1 MPNIRS
7 LFDPE
12 LPIDRP
18 IEKVIT
24 FSNRQPE
31 VLTHEA
37 REYVLTD
44 NLSKEYEKLLG
55 KFEDAQAGD
64 RGNDCCVWLSG
75 FYGSGKS
82 SFAKYFGL
90 TFDPTAVSGD
100 THFSDYFLKQFPS
113 QPFQTRLKAVR
124 SRFDVAVFLL
134 DLASQ
139 GTAGV
144 THTPISTL
152 LFDQVCAWAG
162 FASDRK
168 IAELETFLLH
178 ENRLEEFHQRAEA
191 ETGLTYNE
199 LASLPGILLPI
210 ASDLAHE
217 FFPNIWRTA
226 EAFQNATAIS
236 TQSEA
241 ERVEQMLALVEKK
254 TGTRRVLFVID
265 EVGHFLR
272 NNDALINN
280 LDGLAKNIKE
290 LSDGKA
296 WIIATAQQTLPSTGP
311 LFGLR
316 DRFPIKIDL
325 RASDIREITHKRL
338 LRKSIDGKKLLETE
352 FKNHGQRLTL
362 MTKLK
367 DITLGSPLDE
377 TTFCD
382 FYPMLPQQFDILIS
396 AISSLAKLQ
405 GGIGLRS
412 AIRCVQDILIHSHG
426 NQTSV
431 VSREIPALVT
441 CADLYDVLETDLSQS
456 AREITIH
463 VDNISRR
470 YGADS
475 WAHRIAKSIAIL
487 QQIEGFPVSRHNL
500 AALLYPEVGADP
512 IASDVSSAI
521 DSLLTDPLVPIGETD
536 GSLSY
541 LSEKVSQIEKERQ
554 NVAVTTTSRLTV
566 QNRLL
571 RELFQRPPKAV
582 IDGAKTIESGVCL
595 FDGFREQEITG
606 RDRDI
611 RFLLRLVTEGE
622 LADTKKTL
630 INESLASANQSLIYI
645 AAALPVALDAALA
658 EVHRADEIRRIY
670 RNDSDRDVQR
680 YLTSQEQLA
689 DAKAAEVR
697 QFLTQSLNNG
707 WVIFRGNAMAATTL
721 GSTLEAAMRDQ
732 LVQAASAVFNKFKH
746 AADNVAGE
754 IAEKFLRVKDLSQ
767 IASALDPLS
776 VVTIQGTATEIN
788 LKHPALVEI
797 QDFLTRHPTPEGKR
811 LLDEFSRPPYGWSKD
826 TTRYLIAA
834 LFYAQRIKIRTNG
847 SDLSVI
853 GDLSLA
859 AFRNNSAFNQVNV
872 LQNTAE
878 VPTEVRQLAAQRL
891 TELTGENILPLPQKI
906 SEVAVKHL
914 PRFLLEVQKL
924 PQQVAGLGLP
934 EERLSRLQS
943 SITNALMGDGSDSAM
958 IFGAQDS
965 ELYQDL
971 LWTRSIKKAL
981 DHGAADTLS
990 ELSQL
995 LDEARRLSSQG
1006 ILPDLPEALEAQGS
1020 ETLERIKDGTFHED
1034 IPTLARTLEELQA
1047 LVTQRSQEQIGKLT
1061 EALDRQITSL
1071 KCSSDFKKLDS
1082 SRQVQLEQRLNEI
1095 TFQPEATL
1103 AGLAKAQTNFAST
1116 ANELQSIREE
1126 VEKAAA
1132 PVHPRVTVVADKPGA
1147 EKASL
1152 PSFIETLPQLDAA
1165 IQTLESHRYGI
1176 GVGKALNLSIED

>member
-1 MPNIRS
+1 MSNIRS

-31 VLTHEA
+31 VLVHEA

-44 NLSKEYEKLLG
+44 NLSNEYEKLLG
-55 KFEDAQAGD
+55 YFEDAQAGD
-64 RGNDCCVWLSG
+64 RGKDCCVWLSG

-100 THFSDYFLKQFPS
+100 THFSDHFLKQFPS
-113 QPFQTRLKAVR
+113 KPFQTRLKAVR
-124 SRFDVAVFLL
+124 SKFDVAVFLL

-178 ENRLEEFHQRAEA
+178 EGKIEEFHQRAEA
-191 ETGLTYNE
+191 ETGLTYDE

-217 FFPNIWRTA
+217 FFPKIWKTP
-226 EAFQNATAIS
+226 ESFQNATTIS

-241 ERVEQMLALVEKK
+241 ERVEQMLALIEKK
-254 TGTRRVLFVID
+254 TGTRRVLFVVD

-272 NNDALINN
+272 NNDSLINN

-296 WIIATAQQTLPSTGP
+296 WIIATAQQTLPNTGP

-338 LRKSIDGKKLLETE
+338 LRKSADGEKVLKQK
-352 FKNHGQRLTL
+352 FKDHGQKLTL

-367 DITLGSPLDE
+367 DITLGTELDDA
-377 TTFCD
+377 TFVD
-382 FYPMLPQQFDILIS
+382 FYPMLPQQFDILIG

-426 NQTSV
+426 NQTAV
-431 VSREIPALVT
+431 VSREIPSLVT
-441 CADLYDVLETDLSQS
+441 CADLYDVLESDLEQS
-456 AREITIH
+456 AREIVIH
-463 VDNISRR
+463 VENISRR
-470 YGADS
+470 YGTDS

-487 QQIEGFPVSRHNL
+487 QQIEGFPISRHNL

-512 IASDVSSAI
+512 ITSDINSAI
-521 DSLLTDPLVPIGETD
+521 DTLLSDPLVPIGETD

-554 NVAVTTTSRLTV
+554 NVPVTTTSRLTV

-582 IDGAKTIESGVCL
+582 IDGSKTIDSGVCL
-595 FDGFREQEITG
+595 FDGFREQEITSK
-606 RDRDI
+606 DRDI
-611 RFLLRLVTEGE
+611 RFLLRLVTDGE

-630 INESLASANQSLIYI
+630 TNESLASSNQSLIYI
-645 AAALPVALDAALA
+645 AAALPGALDAALA
-658 EVHRADEIRRIY
+658 EIHRADEVRRIY

-689 DAKAAEVR
+689 DTKAAEVR
-697 QFLTQSLNNG
+697 EFLTQALNNG
-707 WVIFRGNAMAATTL
+707 WFIFRGNALAATTL
-721 GSTLEAAMRDQ
+721 GSTLETAMKAQ
-732 LVQAASAVFNKFKH
+732 LVQAASAVFHKFKH
-746 AADNVAGE
+746 AADMVAGE

-767 IASALDPLS
+767 IASAIDPLS
-776 VVTIQGTATEIN
+776 VVSIQGSATEIN
-788 LKHPALVEI
+788 IKHPALVEI
-797 QDFLTRHPTPEGKR
+797 QDFLTRHPTPDGKR
-811 LLDEFSRPPYGWSKD
+811 LLDEFSRPPFGWSKD
-826 TTRYLIAA
+826 TTRYLVAA
-834 LFYAQRIKIRTNG
+834 LFYAQRVMIRTNG
-847 SDLSVI
+847 NDFSVI
-853 GDLSLA
+853 GDQTLA
-859 AFRNNSAFNQVNV
+859 AFKNNSTFNQVNV
-872 LQNTAE
+872 LQNTTV
-878 VPTEVRQLAAQRL
+878 VPPEVRQLAAQRL
-891 TELTGENILPLPQKI
+891 TDLTGENVLPLPQRI
-906 SEVAVKHL
+906 SDVAVKHL

-943 SITNALMGDGSDSAM
+943 SITNALMGDGSNSAM
-958 IFGAQDS
+958 IFGAAES

-971 LWTRSIKKAL
+971 LWARAIKKSL
-981 DHGAADTLS
+981 DHGAAETLGNI
-990 ELSQL
+990 SQL
-995 LDEARRLSSQG
+995 LGEARRLSSQG

-1020 ETLERIKDGTFHED
+1020 ETLARIKDGTFHEN
-1034 IPTLARTLEELQA
+1034 IPALAHTLEELQA
-1047 LVTQRSQEQIGKLT
+1047 LVTQRSQEQISKLT
-1061 EALDRQITSL
+1061 ETLDRQVGSL
-1071 KCSSDFKKLDS
+1071 RSSSDFKKLAF
-1082 SRQVQLEQRLNEI
+1082 SRQAQLEQRLGEI
-1095 TFQPEATL
+1095 IFQPEPTL
-1103 AGLAKAQTNFAST
+1103 QGLAKAQTNFTTT
-1116 ANELQSIREE
+1116 ATELQSIREE
-1126 VEKAAA
+1126 VEKAAI
-1132 PVHPRVTVVADKPGA
+1132 PPQLITPKVANEPGV

-1152 PSFIETLPQLDAA
+1152 PACIETVPQLDAA
-1165 IQTLESHRYGI
+1165 IQTLENHRYGI
-1176 GVGKALNLSIED
+1176 GVGKTLNLSIES

>member
-1 MPNIRS
+1 MSNIRS

-24 FSNRQPE
+24 FSNRQPD
-31 VLTHEA
+31 VLVHEA

-44 NLSKEYEKLLG
+44 NLSSEYEKLLG
-55 KFEDAQAGD
+55 YFEDAQAGD
-64 RGNDCCVWLSG
+64 RGKDCCVWLSG

-90 TFDPTAVSGD
+90 TFDPTAVEGD
-100 THFSDYFLKQFPS
+100 THFSDHFLKQFPS
-113 QPFQTRLKAVR
+113 KPFQTRLKAVR
-124 SRFDVAVFLL
+124 SKFNVAVFLL

-178 ENRLEEFHQRAEA
+178 ENKLEEFHKRAEA
-191 ETGLTYNE
+191 ETGLSYEE
-199 LASLPGILLPI
+199 LGSLPGILLPI

-217 FFPNIWRTA
+217 FFPKIWKTA

-241 ERVEQMLALVEKK
+241 ERVEQMLALIEKK
-254 TGTRRVLFVID
+254 TGTRRVLFVVD

-272 NNDALINN
+272 NNDSLINN

-290 LSDGKA
+290 LSDGRA
-296 WIIATAQQTLPSTGP
+296 WIIATAQQTLPNTGP

-338 LRKSIDGKKLLETE
+338 LRKSTEGEKTLKGIFGHKLAT
-352 FKNHGQRLTL
+352 

-367 DITLGSPLDE
+367 DITLGTELDE
-377 TTFCD
+377 ATFVD
-382 FYPMLPQQFDILIS
+382 FYPMLPQQFDILIQ

-426 NQTSV
+426 SQTAV
-431 VSREIPALVT
+431 VSREIPSLVT
-441 CADLYDVLETDLSQS
+441 CADLYDVLETDLEQS
-456 AREITIH
+456 AREIVIH
-463 VDNISRR
+463 VENISRR
-470 YGADS
+470 YGDDS

-487 QQIEGFPVSRHNL
+487 QQIEGFPISRHNL
-500 AALLYPEVGADP
+500 AALLYPGVGEDP
-512 IASDVSSAI
+512 ITTDINEAI
-521 DSLLTDPLVPIGETD
+521 DKLLADPLVPIGETD

-554 NVAVTTTSRLTV
+554 NVPVTTTSRLTV

-582 IDGAKTIESGVCL
+582 IDGAKTIDSGVCL

-606 RDRDI
+606 KDRDI
-611 RFLLRLVTEGE
+611 RFLLRLVTDGE

-630 INESLASANQSLIYI
+630 TNESLASSNQSLIYI
-645 AAALPVALDAALA
+645 AAALPGVLDAALA
-658 EVHRADEIRRIY
+658 EIHRADEVRRIY

-697 QFLTQSLNNG
+697 QFLTQALNNG
-707 WVIFRGNAMAATTL
+707 WFIFRGNALAATTL
-721 GSTLEAAMRDQ
+721 GTTLEAAMKDQ
-732 LVQAASAVFNKFKH
+732 LAQSASVVFHKFKH
-746 AADNVAGE
+746 AAEMVAGDV
-754 IAEKFLRVKDLSQ
+754 AEKFLRVKDLSQ

-776 VVTIQGTATEIN
+776 VVSIQGSATEIN
-788 LKHPALVEI
+788 TKHPALIEI
-797 QDFLTRHPTPEGKR
+797 QDFLTRHPNPEGKR
-811 LLDEFSRPPYGWSKD
+811 LLDEFSRSPYGWSKD
-826 TTRYLIAA
+826 TTRYLVSA
-834 LFYAQRIKIRTNG
+834 LFYAQRVMIRTNG
-847 SDLSVI
+847 NDFSVI
-853 GDLSLA
+853 GDQTLA
-859 AFRNNSAFNQVNV
+859 AFKNNSTFNQVNI
-872 LQNTAE
+872 LQNTTE
-878 VPTEVRQLAAQRL
+878 VPGSVRQLAAQRL
-891 TELTGENILPLPQKI
+891 TDLTGENVLPLPQRI
-906 SEVAVKHL
+906 SDVAVKHL

-943 SITNALMGDGSDSAM
+943 SITNALMGDGSNSAM
-958 IFGAQDS
+958 IFGAVES

-971 LWTRSIKKAL
+971 LWARSVKKAL
-981 DHGAADTLS
+981 DHGAAETLG
-990 ELSQL
+990 ELSHL
-995 LDEARRLSSQG
+995 LDEARRLANQG

-1020 ETLERIKDGTFHED
+1020 ETLGRIKDGTFHEN
-1034 IPTLARTLEELQA
+1034 IPALAHTLEELQT
-1047 LVTQRSQEQIGKLT
+1047 LVTQRTQEEIGKLT
-1061 EALDRQITSL
+1061 ATLDRQVGSL
-1071 KCSSDFKKLDS
+1071 RGSSDFKKLAS
-1082 SRQVQLEQRLNEI
+1082 SRQAQLEQRLNEI
-1095 TFQPEATL
+1095 IFLPEPTL
-1103 AGLAKAQTNFAST
+1103 QGLAKAQTNFTST
-1116 ANELQSIREE
+1116 ATELQSIREE
-1126 VEKAAA
+1126 VEKAAKPT
-1132 PVHPRVTVVADKPGA
+1132 PVDVTSAAEEPGPQSI
-1147 EKASL
+1147 SL
-1152 PSFIETLPQLDAA
+1152 PACINTVEQLETLLKS
-1165 IQTLESHRYGI
+1165 LEACRYGI
-1176 GVGKALNLSIED
+1176 GAGKSLSFSILP